1 MKIALIGYGNMG
13 QELEKVIA
21 DNKDHMIVSISY
33 GEKNKE
39 LDIAG
44 IKKADVVIDFTSSEI
59 VISNIKKVANLKK
72 DIVVGT
78 TGWYGNM
85 KEVKQIVKRNNIGLL
100 YGQNFSIGANIF
112 FALIGFSSKI
122 FSSFG
127 NYDVYGYE
135 IHHSGKKDSPS
146 GTAKKI
152 TEVIMNNF
160 PQKKVLQVNKLNRQ
174 IKAEELHFASV
185 RGGHNRGM
193 HEVIFDSSADEV
205 KLVHAAHGRRGF
217 AQGAIMAAE
226 FIRGK
231 KGVYD
236 FTEIFKQKYE
246 N

>member
-21 DNKDHMIVSISY
+21 DNKDHTIVSISY

-85 KEVKQIVKRNNIGLL
+85 KEVKQIVKRNNVGLL

-112 FALIGFSSKI
+112 FALVGFSSKI

-127 NYDVYGYE
+127 DYDVYGYE

-160 PQKKVLQVNKLNRQ
+160 PQKKVLQVNKLDRQ

-217 AQGAIMAAE
+217 AQGAIMAAG